1 MRHVECHIVPH
12 IGTAKLQNGWI
23 AQW

>member
-1 MRHVECHIVPH
+1 MRHVECHRLPH

-23 AQW
+23 TQW